1 MALHAAAHVPPDEPE
16 LEPAPEL
23 ELELDPP
30 PDPEPDP
37 EELPL
42 PDTNVHSDVV
52 VGFQPVAV

>member
-1 MALHAAAHVPPDEPE
+1 VALHAAAHVPPDEPE

-30 PDPEPDP
+30 PDPDP

-42 PDTNVHSDVV
+42 PETNVHSDVV